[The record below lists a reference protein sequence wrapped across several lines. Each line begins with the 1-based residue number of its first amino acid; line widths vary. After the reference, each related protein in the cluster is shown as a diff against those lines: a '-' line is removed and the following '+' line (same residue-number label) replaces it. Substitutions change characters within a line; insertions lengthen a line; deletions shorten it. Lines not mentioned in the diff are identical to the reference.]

1 MTVLVWLGI
10 VACISQSAVLSG
22 SNLAFFTVSK
32 LRLELEVAK
41 KNPYAQ
47 RILDLRQDANFLLVT
62 ILWGNVGVNV
72 LLALLSGSVLTGV
85 MAFLFSTVIITV
97 VGEIV
102 PQAYFSRNALR
113 IGSLLAPVIRLYQ
126 FVLFPV
132 AKPTALILDRWLG
145 PEAIRYYD
153 EKDLRDI
160 IAMHAQADE
169 TDIDR
174 MEGIGALNFLAIDD
188 LPVSEEGETID
199 PDSIVALDFIGGLP
213 VFPEIQGSGEDAFL
227 RRIDRPRK
235 KWIIITDQ
243 EGNARMTVN
252 SDRFI
257 REAIFSPDTFVPHYH
272 CHRPIIAISGR
283 ERLGDI
289 IPRLKVNPE
298 RSDDDVIDEDIILM
312 WGDSEKRII
321 TGSDILGRLLR
332 GIVKNEARLASRPA
346 HE

>member
-1 MTVLVWLGI
+1 MTVLIWMGI
-10 VACISQSAVLSG
+10 AVCISQSAVLSG

-32 LRLELEVAK
+32 LRLELEVSK
-41 KNPYAQ
+41 NNPYAQ

-126 FVLFPV
+126 FILFPV
-132 AKPTALILDRWLG
+132 AKPTAILLDRWLG
-145 PEAIRYYD
+145 AEAIRYYD

-160 IAMHAQADE
+160 ISMHAQADE
-169 TDIDR
+169 TDIDP

-188 LPVSEEGETID
+188 LPVSEEGEPLD
-199 PDSIVALDFIGGLP
+199 PDSIVTLDFIGGLP
-213 VFPEIQGSGEDAFL
+213 VFPEIQSSGEDAFL
-227 RRIDRPRK
+227 MRIDRPRK
-235 KWIIITDQ
+235 KWIVITDQ
-243 EGNARMTVN
+243 QGTPRMTVN

-257 REAIFSPDTFVPHYH
+257 REAIFSPDIFIPHYH
-272 CHRPIIAISGR
+272 CHRPIIVTSGR

-289 IPRLKVNPE
+289 IPRLKVHPE

-332 GIVKNEARLASRPA
+332 GIVKNEARLAGRPA
-346 HE
+346 GL